1 MTDLKNRYKP
11 TPSDAKL
18 LISTTFAVR
27 NRHVQSPI
35 SRRIGAI
42 RSRIDWLQLDANPDK
57 STPTPTGQCN
67 AAAVQDLIG
76 KQANPEMLDQARRE
90 SRASIARI
98 LRPEDI
104 VSLEY
109 NDQRL
114 TLSTDDA
121 LVIKR
126 LNCG

>member
-1 MTDLKNRYKP
+1 MSNHPSLAVLALFAAALTGCNSTP
-11 TPSDAKL
+11 T
-18 LISTTFAVR
+18 
-27 NRHVQSPI
+27 
-35 SRRIGAI
+35 
-42 RSRIDWLQLDANPDK
+42 PDK

-90 SRASIARI
+90 SGASIARI
-98 LRPEDI
+98 LRPGDI
-104 VSLEY
+104 VTLEY